1 MRARS
6 TLAAPSLPTGDFV
19 SGRREVGGFLYCI
32 PVVGPT
38 GGPSASIEAI
48 AEAVARCRNV
58 SPLPVMV
65 GFGVKTPAM
74 DAAVADVA
82 DGVIVATA
90 LMLAFSYSFSWIQA
104 WIGLS
109 VSSVEAANSAGFIW
123 MFPLTFVSSA
133 FVPTDTMPA
142 AMRWFAERNP
152 FTIVTNA
159 ARALYSGNPVG
170 SDAWVSFA
178 WAAGITVVFATISIR
193 AFTRS
198 AAR

>member
-1 MRARS
+1 MQRAPRKLTVLAS
-6 TLAAPSLPTGDFV
+6 LDVAGYSRLVEREERRTLSDLA
-19 SGRREVGGFLYCI
+19 
-32 PVVGPT
+32 
-38 GGPSASIEAI
+38 
-48 AEAVARCRNV
+48 RNV
-58 SPLPVMV
+58 FTFLVMLLVSFLV
-65 GFGVKTPAM
+65 GFRLEGGIGPA
-74 DAAVADVA
+74 
-82 DGVIVATA
+82 IVATA